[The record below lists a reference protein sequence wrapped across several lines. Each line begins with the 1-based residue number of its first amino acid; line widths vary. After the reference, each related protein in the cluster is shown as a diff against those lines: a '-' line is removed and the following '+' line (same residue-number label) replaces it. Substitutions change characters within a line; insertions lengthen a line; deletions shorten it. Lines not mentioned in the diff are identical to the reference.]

1 VLLMIILL
9 IMVMKNK
16 EPIYLKPKT
25 NNDVSPSDNN
35 TPSYETTPPPYVPTQ
50 ANENDEVL
58 RSELQSLRQSAVS
71 MSVSEK
77 AGANQ
82 IVQDWIDD
90 AGTDGEVGSA
100 DNLSDEENTKEDK
113 K

>member
-1 VLLMIILL
+1 
-9 IMVMKNK
+9 MVMKNK
-16 EPIYLKPKT
+16 EPVYLKPKEGPGIPPLPPT
-25 NNDVSPSDNN
+25 DNAPSAEANVN
-35 TPSYETTPPPYVPTQ
+35 PYVPTQ

-77 AGANQ
+77 GGANQ

-90 AGTDGEVGSA
+90 GEDSSSNNP
-100 DNLSDEENTKEDK
+100 DNTSDDSNINEDK